1 MVSLLSRVI
10 WTTWVS
16 CSCKALSTCGQTI
29 RKVTIKSRTWR
40 ASSPCRGTSSCTI
53 RWFCFARS
61 VRRTRMAMRNPHPTV
76 SSTLWRYRQRFGLIY
91 MILSDIYKQE
101 LVCGWTYMCD
111 TKRLYVVNFLLLF
124 LLRDWYIPNTH
135 QKILYRKTQCLYFK
149 TTNIRVTLVKQ
160 R

>member
-111 TKRLYVVNFLLLF
+111 TEGYMLSISSYCFCSETDTYQIHTKKSFTEKHSV
-124 LLRDWYIPNTH
+124 
-135 QKILYRKTQCLYFK
+135 C
-149 TTNIRVTLVKQ
+149 TLKLQ
-160 R
+160 I